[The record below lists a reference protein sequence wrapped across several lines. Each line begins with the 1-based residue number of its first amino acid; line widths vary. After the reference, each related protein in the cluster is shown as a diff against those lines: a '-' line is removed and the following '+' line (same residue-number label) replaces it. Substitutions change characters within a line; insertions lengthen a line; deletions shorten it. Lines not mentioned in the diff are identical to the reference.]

1 MAATALGKFLRKIRV
16 DNDERLYDMAKRVE
30 VSSAF
35 LSGVENGRKKAS
47 SSLIEKIISEYK
59 LNLQE
64 QKQLQDAISISEE
77 RYLRDCL
84 DSISEEKIDISQ
96 FSPKKQEATLMFAR
110 KFDDL
115 SDKQLEQIKSILK
128 GDKNND

>member
-35 LSGVENGRKKAS
+35 LSGVENGRKKAQ

-64 QKQLQDAISISEE
+64 QKQLQDAI
-77 RYLRDCL
+77 
-84 DSISEEKIDISQ
+84 SISEEKIDISQ

-128 GDKNND
+128 GDKNNDQL

>member
-59 LNLQE
+59 LNFQE
-64 QKQLQDAISISEE
+64 QKQLQDAI
-77 RYLRDCL
+77 
-84 DSISEEKIDISQ
+84 SISEEKIDISQ

>member
-59 LNLQE
+59 L
-64 QKQLQDAISISEE
+64 
-77 RYLRDCL
+77 
-84 DSISEEKIDISQ
+84 KIIHLFQ
-96 FSPKKQEATLMFAR
+96 NK
-110 KFDDL
+110 
-115 SDKQLEQIKSILK
+115 
-128 GDKNND
+128 